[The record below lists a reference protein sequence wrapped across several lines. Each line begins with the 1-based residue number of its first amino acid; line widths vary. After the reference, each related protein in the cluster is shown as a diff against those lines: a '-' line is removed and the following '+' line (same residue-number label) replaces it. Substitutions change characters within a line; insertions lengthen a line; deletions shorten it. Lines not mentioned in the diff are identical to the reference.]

1 MSNSVTV
8 SVIKLE
14 DHFKDVIA
22 AASGD
27 TLAKAVMAGGH
38 VVEAYAK
45 INVNETFSSH
55 ATGGAGLA
63 GSIQT
68 VLAKSD
74 ENSAE
79 ADVGPTVIY
88 GRIHELGGMI
98 KPIHGEWLTF
108 QTYDGAWHKVKVVSM
123 PARPYLRPA
132 LDEHQ
137 QEILDAIGYQL
148 EIGINKATT

>member
-27 TLAKAVMAGGH
+27 TLAKAVVAGGH

-45 INVNETFSSH
+45 INVNEKFSSH

-68 VLAKSD
+68 VLSTSV

-79 ADVGPTVIY
+79 ASVGPTVIY
-88 GRIHELGGMI
+88 GRIHELGGTI
-98 KPIHGEWLTF
+98 LPIHGEYLTF
-108 QTYDGAWHKVKVVSM
+108 QTYDGEWHKMKAVHM
-123 PARPYLRPA
+123 PPKPYLRPA
-132 LDEHQ
+132 VDEHQ

-148 EIGINKATT
+148 EVGINKATT